1 MYINIT
7 PFFAHQIAPMDL
19 SASVAEIGRDAGAD
33 TWRAACEAAEEL
45 QLLTT
50 PEHLDTMIEFANS
63 AGMDLQPEDCTPAM
77 LDQYHM
83 LGTRSGRAVAIHYR
97 GKALKTFTGTNNP
110 ALLGAALKWAFN
122 QGFTHWQE
130 GRIDPAV
137 ATWQGGDM

>member
-77 LDQYHM
+77 LN
-83 LGTRSGRAVAIHYR
+83 
-97 GKALKTFTGTNNP
+97 ALFLQWIAGDLRQMGVRYSDDVIDWDEVK
-110 ALLGAALKWAFN
+110 
-122 QGFTHWQE
+122 QMQEE
-130 GRIDPAV
+130 GRCPSNICRGNDGAV
-137 ATWQGGDM
+137 YFYLGV